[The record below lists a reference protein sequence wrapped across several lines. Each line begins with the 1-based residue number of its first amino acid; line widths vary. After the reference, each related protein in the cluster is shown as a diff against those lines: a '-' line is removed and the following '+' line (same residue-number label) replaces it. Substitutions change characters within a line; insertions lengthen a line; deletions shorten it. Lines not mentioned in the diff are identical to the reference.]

1 MRRGAILRGWDS
13 PPAIWRGKFAG
24 VKLLRLSFAV
34 LILVALGLTGCSRP
48 PAADATLRKVVFQ
61 TDWFAQ
67 AEHGGFYQALAKGY
81 YREAGLDVDILTGGP
96 GAGIKLKVAKGEADF
111 GMNRGDDAILAV
123 SRGLPL
129 MMVMATLQHD
139 PQALL
144 LHAESPVKD
153 FPDLNGR
160 TVTAAVGMTWIPYI
174 QQKYGIKF
182 GLVPTSYGLASFLV
196 DRNVIQQCFLTSEPY
211 FAKQKGVAVRVL
223 ALTDTGYDM
232 YHAVICRRELLRKD
246 PEIVRAFVAASI
258 RGWND
263 YITNDPAPAHQL
275 ILARNR
281 DMTAGQLEY
290 SRQAL
295 IGHALVSGHAARG
308 EATGRLILT
317 RIQEEIDRLLEF
329 GVLEKKLRAGDVATA
344 EFLPPQS

>member
-1 MRRGAILRGWDS
+1 MRRVNLA
-13 PPAIWRGKFAG
+13 
-24 VKLLRLSFAV
+24 RLSTAC
-34 LILVALGLTGCSRP
+34 LALLVALAAGCSRP
-48 PAADATLRKVVFQ
+48 PETGPVLRRVVFQ
-61 TDWFAQ
+61 SDWFAQ

-144 LHAESPVKD
+144 LHADSPVKD
-153 FPDLNGR
+153 FPDLDGR
-160 TVTAAVGMTWIPYI
+160 VVTAAVGMTWIPYI
-174 QQKYGIKF
+174 QQRYGIRF
-182 GLVPTSYGLASFLV
+182 GLVPTTYGLASFLA
-196 DRNVIQQCFLTSEPY
+196 DRSVIQQCFLTSEPY
-211 FAKQKGVAVRVL
+211 FAQQKGVAVRVL
-223 ALTDTGYDM
+223 PLTDTGYDM
-232 YHAVICRRELLRKD
+232 YHTVICRRELLRTE
-246 PEIVRAFVAASI
+246 PEVVRAFVAASI

-263 YITNDPAPAHQL
+263 YLTGDPAPAHQL

-281 DMTAGQLEY
+281 DMTPGQLAY

-295 IGHALVSGHAARG
+295 IDHALVTGHPEKG
-308 EATGRLILT
+308 EGTGQLRLD
-317 RIQEEIDRLLEF
+317 RIQEEIDRLRQF
-329 GVLEKKLRAGDVATA
+329 GVLEKPLRADEVATRA
-344 EFLPPQS
+344 FLPGP

>member
-1 MRRGAILRGWDS
+1 MVA
-13 PPAIWRGKFAG
+13 A
-24 VKLLRLSFAV
+24 VKVPSLLLV
-34 LILVALGLTGCSRP
+34 WLGLVALGLTGCPRQ
-48 PAADATLRKVVFQ
+48 PAGDAALRKVVFQ
-61 TDWFAQ
+61 SDWFAQ

-144 LHAESPVKD
+144 LHADDPVKD

-196 DRNVIQQCFLTSEPY
+196 DRTVIQQCFLTSEPY
-211 FAKQKGVAVRVL
+211 FARQKGVAVRVL
-223 ALTDTGYDM
+223 PLTATGYDI
-232 YHAVICRRELLRKD
+232 YHAVICRRELLRKE

-258 RGWND
+258 RGWQD

-281 DMTAGQLEY
+281 DMTAGQLAF

-295 IGHALVSGHAARG
+295 IEHALVSGHAERG
-308 EATGRLILT
+308 EATGRLNLE
-317 RIQEEIDRLLEF
+317 RIQQEIDRLLEF
-329 GVLEKKLRAGDVATA
+329 GVLEKALRADAVATTAYLPA
-344 EFLPPQS
+344 ESK

>member
-1 MRRGAILRGWDS
+1 MLGGCARPEESGPKLRR
-13 PPAIWRGKFAG
+13 
-24 VKLLRLSFAV
+24 
-34 LILVALGLTGCSRP
+34 
-48 PAADATLRKVVFQ
+48 VVFQ
-61 TDWFAQ
+61 SDWFAQ

-81 YREAGLDVDILTGGP
+81 FREAGLDVEILSGGP

-129 MMVMATLQHD
+129 VMVMATLQHD

-144 LHAESPVKD
+144 LHADDPVRDFKD
-153 FPDLNGR
+153 LDGR
-160 TVTAAVGMTWIPYI
+160 VITAAVGMTWIPYL
-174 QQKYGIKF
+174 QQRYGIRF
-182 GLVPTSYGLASFLV
+182 GLVPTSYGLASFLA

-223 ALTDTGYDM
+223 PLTDAGYDM
-232 YHAVICRRELLRKD
+232 YHTVICRRELIRSE
-246 PEIVRAFVAASI
+246 PEVVRAFVAAAI

-263 YITNDPAPAHQL
+263 YVTGDPEPAHRL
-275 ILARNR
+275 ILERNR
-281 DMTAGQLEY
+281 DMTPGQLAY

-295 IGHALVSGHAARG
+295 IEHALVTGHPDKG
-308 EATGRLILT
+308 ERTGQLNLG

-329 GVLEKKLRAGDVATA
+329 GVLEKPLRAADVATRS
-344 EFLPPQS
+344 FLPETE